1 MGDRMKAGK
10 NFNIKDLPN
19 SINIF
24 SVIYDVS
31 YHLITTEVDSGKKK
45 SLFGQVD
52 YWDRTI
58 RIYYKDRTIEDVF
71 MTLLHEILHVVDDDL
86 EMGLFEGE
94 YREKKINILT
104 TALFD
109 TLKRNNW
116 LKFP

>member
-1 MGDRMKAGK
+1 MKQGK
-10 NFNIKDLPN
+10 NFNIKDLPT

-31 YHLITTEVDSGKKK
+31 YHLMTTEVDSNKRK

-71 MTLLHEILHVVDDDL
+71 MTLLHEILHVIDGDL
-86 EMGLFEGE
+86 EIGLFEGE
-94 YREKKINILT
+94 EEEKKINNLT
-104 TALFD
+104 LSLFD